1 MRIPGAKL
9 AMLIGSISKKGR
21 YVARRWGACEPQKC
35 AKGHLVQLRESWH
48 CHRHFFSAKI
58 FLNVIYNRAGREQR
72 RNHWGKGGDQRN
84 LYRSPF
90 GVIRWETAKF
100 QCAKILSMTHPLTT
114 FWLINVIAMGK
125 SKCCTFAK
133 SGISCLS
140 NSHR

>member
-58 FLNVIYNRAGREQR
+58 FLNVIYNRARREQR

-84 LYRSPF
+84 LYRSLF
-90 GVIRWETAKF
+90 DVIRWETANFQYTKF
-100 QCAKILSMTHPLTT
+100 LSITHFLTT
-114 FWLINVIAMGK
+114 YILDNWRDRYGQEQVLYF
-125 SKCCTFAK
+125 C
-133 SGISCLS
+133 
-140 NSHR
+140 